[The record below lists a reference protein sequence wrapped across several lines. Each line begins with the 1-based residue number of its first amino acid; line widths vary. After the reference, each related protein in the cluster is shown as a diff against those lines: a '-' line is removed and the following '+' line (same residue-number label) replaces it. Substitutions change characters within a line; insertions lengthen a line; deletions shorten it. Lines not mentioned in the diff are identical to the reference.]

1 MLLGIN
7 SFNYKSLQKRK
18 FYINVYK
25 SSVTVLV
32 GLALRWQVESQAI
45 IPKSVLTFFFFFIK
59 NALSGTTVVTGNK
72 SGTGNKNLELTLT
85 FFDVV
90 CR

>member
-25 SSVTVLV
+25 SSVTALV
-32 GLALRWQVESQAI
+32 GLALRW
-45 IPKSVLTFFFFFIK
+45 
-59 NALSGTTVVTGNK
+59 
-72 SGTGNKNLELTLT
+72 
-85 FFDVV
+85 
-90 CR
+90 

>member
-7 SFNYKSLQKRK
+7 SLITKVCKKGNSTLMFTSPQRLRYPQKCFNL
-18 FYINVYK
+18 
-25 SSVTVLV
+25 
-32 GLALRWQVESQAI
+32 
-45 IPKSVLTFFFFFIK
+45 FFFFIK
-59 NALSGTTVVTGNK
+59 NALSGMTVVTGNK